1 MPHLHKDGVSIYYEE
16 SGPADG
22 FPVLLIAPGGMKSAI
37 PFWANAPWNPVEHLS
52 KTFRVIAMD
61 QRNAGRSTAPVAA
74 QDSWSSYAADQLHLM
89 DHLGAHRFLAA
100 GMCIGGAYCLGLM
113 EAAPER
119 IVAAVLFQP
128 IGLENNR
135 EAFYQMYDG
144 WANELMPSRPEV
156 PEEAW
161 SALRENLYGGDFTF
175 NVSRDFVRTL
185 TTPLL
190 VLKGNDLYHPAAI
203 SKEVADLAANAELIE
218 DWKEGDAVAAA
229 RRRVLD
235 FLERHAH

>member
-1 MPHLHKDGVSIYYEE
+1 MPHFHKDSLSLYYEE

-37 PFWANAPWNPVEHLS
+37 PFWANAPWNPVDQLS
-52 KTFRVIAMD
+52 KSFRVIAMD
-61 QRNAGRSTAPVAA
+61 QRNAGRSSAPVTA
-74 QDSWSSYAADQLHLM
+74 QDSWGNYTADQLSLM

-100 GMCIGGAYCLGLM
+100 GMCIGGSYCLGLI

-119 IVAAVLFQP
+119 VAAAVLFQP

-144 WANELMPSRPEV
+144 WAGELRPSRPEV

-161 SALRENLYGGDFTF
+161 SAFRENMYGGDFTF
-175 NVSRDFVRTL
+175 NVTRDFVRSVS
-185 TTPLL
+185 TPLL
-190 VLKGNDLYHPAAI
+190 VLKGDDFYHPAAI
-203 SKEVADLAANAELIE
+203 SREVVGLAANAELVE
-218 DWKEGDAVAAA
+218 DWKEGEALPAA
-229 RRRVLD
+229 RQRVLD
-235 FLERHAH
+235 FLQRHAH